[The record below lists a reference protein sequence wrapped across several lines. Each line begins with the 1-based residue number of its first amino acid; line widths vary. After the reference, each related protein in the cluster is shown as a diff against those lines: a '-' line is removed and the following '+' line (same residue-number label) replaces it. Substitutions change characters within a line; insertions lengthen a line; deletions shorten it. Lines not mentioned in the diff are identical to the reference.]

1 MSQVE
6 PLKPTFE
13 RDAIK
18 ARIDGYID
26 NSLEQTGEVNR
37 NFTGEVSIHDLI
49 YDELRNL
56 NGALASL
63 SAGNEILLKAIVDN
77 TATIADRL
85 GNVRDNTAV
94 MSEHLESV
102 DERLVETNNL
112 LTDTRDK
119 KPIVEGDY
127 GEPLMTQKDID
138 EYMESVKDYY
148 VFDDNEKKNFKKE
161 NDMSSKP
168 KKVKLESDERHIIYQ
183 ALGSR
188 ASTLRNQIGYTRV
201 NEDGTLRN
209 QISNCENLIRKIKNS

>member
-1 MSQVE
+1 ME

-37 NFTGEVSIHDLI
+37 DFTGKVNIHDLI

-102 DERLVETNNL
+102 DERLVEANNL
-112 LTDTRDK
+112 LIDARDK

-138 EYMESVKDYY
+138 AYMESVKDYW
-148 VFDDNEKKNFKKE
+148 VEPEEEGEKV
-161 NDMSSKP
+161 
-168 KKVKLESDERHIIYQ
+168 KKVKFSKNERHILYR

-201 NEDGTLRN
+201 NEDGTLRE
-209 QISNCENLIRKIKNS
+209 QISKCEELIRKIKES

>member
-1 MSQVE
+1 MSQVSPIKQTTNRE
-6 PLKPTFE
+6 EIEAKLDHLYDREGVINREFTEKP
-13 RDAIK
+13 
-18 ARIDGYID
+18 
-26 NSLEQTGEVNR
+26 
-37 NFTGEVSIHDLI
+37 SIHDLI

-63 SAGNEILLKAIVDN
+63 SAGNYIYLKAIVDN

-102 DERLVETNNL
+102 DERLVEANNL

-138 EYMESVKDYY
+138 AYMESVKDYY
-148 VFDDNEKKNFKKE
+148 VFDDTDEVI
-161 NDMSSKP
+161 M
-168 KKVKLESDERHIIYQ
+168 KKVEFSKAERHILYR

-201 NEDGTLRN
+201 NNDGTLRD
-209 QISNCENLIRKIKNS
+209 QITKCEKLIRKIKDS

>member
-1 MSQVE
+1 MERLE

-13 RDAIK
+13 RDEIEE
-18 ARIDGYID
+18 RINKLY
-26 NSLEQTGEVNR
+26 EEKGEVNR
-37 NFTGEVSIHDLI
+37 EFTEKPSIHDLI

-56 NGALASL
+56 NGAIASL
-63 SAGNEILLKAIVDN
+63 SAGNEIFLKAIVDN

-138 EYMESVKDYY
+138 AYMESVKDYY
-148 VFDDNEKKNFKKE
+148 VFDDEDKE
-161 NDMSSKP
+161 NLNKEYDMSSKT
-168 KKVKLESDERHIIYQ
+168 KKVKLRSDERHIIYQ

-188 ASTLRNQIGYTRV
+188 ASTLRNQIGYTRI
-201 NEDGTLRN
+201 NDDGTLRD
-209 QISNCENLIRKIKNS
+209 QITKHENLIRKLKNS